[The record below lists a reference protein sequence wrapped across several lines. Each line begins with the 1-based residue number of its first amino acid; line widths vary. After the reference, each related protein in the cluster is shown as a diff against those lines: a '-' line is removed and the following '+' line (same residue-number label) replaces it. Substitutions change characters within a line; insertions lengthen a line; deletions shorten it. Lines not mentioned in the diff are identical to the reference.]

1 MDLRRLFRWPRVSAS
16 GGAGAD
22 GVWWPTYPNTNTD
35 AVGAFASY
43 PPRALRLPAVKRAV
57 TAISGDLARIPV
69 KVYGYRAGE
78 DWVDLG
84 RTIETVRLNENA
96 SSFHTA
102 TEFKRWAF
110 SQALIWGNSFALIS
124 RSGSQLDQFIPLN
137 NADVQL
143 YRKPDGTW
151 CYKTSEYGEVAV
163 ADMLHFRMPANVKQ
177 LWGDSPVVDAARTL
191 ALSAELETAGLE
203 AYKMPGMSKAVFQTE
218 EAIGADGVRAIQES
232 WKNSHSGPEGMLRP
246 IVAQNGASVT
256 AIGKSFVDQ
265 EWISGR
271 KQAIEDVAR
280 VYGIPP
286 YVLFSES
293 GSSFSSEQA
302 RMYADSLASYADAW
316 GAELARK
323 LYPEGD
329 VKVCFDTT
337 TLMRGSF
344 NEAMTAYKEA
354 VQLGVMT
361 PNEVRRE
368 LGLSDVP
375 GGDEM
380 YVGPNM
386 MKGGNDDRTSDQSEE
401 PSESDQLEE

>member
-1 MDLRRLFRWPRVSAS
+1 LDLRRLFRWPRVSAS

-57 TAISGDLARIPV
+57 TAISGDLARIPI
-69 KVYGYRAGE
+69 KSYGYQGDE
-78 DWVDLG
+78 WVDLG
-84 RTIETVRLNENA
+84 RTNETKRLNESA

-110 SQALIWGNSFALIS
+110 SQSLLWGNSFALIS
-124 RSGSQLDQFIPLN
+124 RTGTQLDQFIPLN

-143 YRKPDGTW
+143 NRKSDGTW
-151 CYKTSEYGEVAV
+151 YYTTAEYGDVAV
-163 ADMLHFRMPANVKQ
+163 ADMLHFRMPAHVKQ
-177 LWGDSPVVDAARTL
+177 LWGDSPIVDAARTL

-203 AYKMPGMSKAVFQTE
+203 AYKMPGMSKCALVTE

-246 IVAQNGASVT
+246 IVAQNGASVQ

-293 GSSFSSEQA
+293 GSSFSSEQS
-302 RMYADSLASYADAW
+302 RMYADSLASYTDAW
-316 GAELARK
+316 GAELAMK
-323 LYPEGD
+323 LYPDQD

-337 TLMRGSF
+337 ALMRGSF

-368 LGLSDVP
+368 LGLADVP

-386 MKGGNDDRTSDQSEE
+386 MQGGNDASRTPDQSEE
-401 PSESDQLEE
+401 SSEPDELEE